1 MMSHLALPE
10 ILEIMQSRC
19 YAFGSPHRSSPKRS
33 VLKESSMLCLRARSV
48 SLGFNRSIH
57 SSIPIRRVLVLL
69 AFVGFSSAAL
79 SQAQNWTPAEN
90 RAVSQITQGG
100 AGDFSDPAP
109 VVSNAFVKTLLSG
122 GFKDSD
128 KSHNLD
134 IDGITISNAVF
145 QEQVNVHFE
154 VLYRVVFDHCQFQNG
169 LDFSGSLFDK
179 DLVFTGSS
187 FGTPASY
194 TSASSADDPPVAQFI
209 NATVKGTVSFDS
221 AVFDVPVDFT
231 KAHVKELD
239 ITNTVFESN
248 DQDDPDLDLS
258 AVSVETD
265 LSVSVKTTQPRNVQA
280 QLLSVG
286 RLLFLG
292 SSGTGFFATREFN
305 LADGH
310 FQKVVVDG
318 FPQWQ
323 ANSQP
328 GVVSLDGFSFNEI
341 NLYDC
346 HKGKPCEPGKL
357 LELLDSPQVVYA
369 PQPYLMLEQY
379 LTTVGNPDDAD
390 NAYIHMRRRQRSRRM
405 HWATKLSDRTLDWVL
420 GYGREPSRALWW
432 ALGFVALGMLIFSP
446 RHMVPQD
453 QASPE
458 SGGKGDKP
466 DPSGKKNASYSRFWY
481 SLDVLA
487 PAIEL
492 GADKAWEPD
501 PNWWLGR
508 NYSYVHRILGWI
520 LVPLILAALTGV
532 IH

>member
-1 MMSHLALPE
+1 
-10 ILEIMQSRC
+10 
-19 YAFGSPHRSSPKRS
+19 
-33 VLKESSMLCLRARSV
+33 MLCLRARSV
-48 SLGFNRSIH
+48 SRFHHSRSGCIL
-57 SSIPIRRVLVLL
+57 IRRVLVLL
-69 AFVGFSSAAL
+69 ALAGLSSPAL
-79 SQAQNWTPAEN
+79 SPAQNWTPAEN
-90 RAVSQITQGG
+90 RALTQITQGS
-100 AGDFSDPAP
+100 AGDFSDPTPA
-109 VVSNAFVKTLLSG
+109 VSNAFVQTLLSG

-154 VLYRVVFDHCQFQNG
+154 VPYRVVFENCQFQKG

-179 DLVFTGSS
+179 DVVFTGSS

-194 TSASSADDPPVAQFI
+194 ASTSSTDDSPVVQFI
-209 NATVKGTVSFDS
+209 NATVKGTVSFDT

-258 AVSVETD
+258 AVSVDTD
-265 LSVSVKTTQPRNVQA
+265 LSLSVKTAQPRQVQA

-310 FQKVVVDG
+310 FQKVDIYG
-318 FPQWQ
+318 FAQWQ

-328 GVVSLDGFSFNEI
+328 NAITFDGFSFKEL
-341 NLYDC
+341 NLFDC
-346 HKGKPCEPGKL
+346 HKTRPCEPGKL
-357 LELLDSPQVVYA
+357 LELLDSPQVDYA
-369 PQPYLMLEQY
+369 PQPYLMLEQN
-379 LTTVGNPDDAD
+379 LTTNGDPDDAD
-390 NAYIHMRRRQRSRRM
+390 NAYIHMRTRQRVKRANPAAR
-405 HWATKLSDRTLDWVL
+405 AADWIL
-420 GYGREPSRALWW
+420 EWLIGYGRRPGRAVWW
-432 ALGFVALGMLIFSP
+432 ALGFVGLGMLIFSP
-446 RHMVPQD
+446 RHMIPQD

-458 SGGKGDKP
+458 STGKTDKP
-466 DPSGKKNASYSRFWY
+466 DSAGKKNASYSRFWY
-481 SLDVLA
+481 SVDVLA

-492 GADKAWEPD
+492 GADKAWQPD

-508 NYSYVHRILGWI
+508 NYSYIHRILGWI

>member
-1 MMSHLALPE
+1 MS
-10 ILEIMQSRC
+10 
-19 YAFGSPHRSSPKRS
+19 
-33 VLKESSMLCLRARSV
+33 CLR
-48 SLGFNRSIH
+48 LGSASPAFNRSLFGAL
-57 SSIPIRRVLVLL
+57 IRRLLVLL
-69 AFVGFSSAAL
+69 TFVGLSSAAL
-79 SQAQNWTPAEN
+79 GQAPTWTPAEN
-90 RAVSQITQGG
+90 RALTQITQGS
-100 AGDFSDPAP
+100 AADFSDPTP
-109 VVSNAFVKTLLSG
+109 VVSNAFVQTLLSG
-122 GFKDSD
+122 GFKDAD

-154 VLYRVVFDHCQFQNG
+154 VPYRVVFQNCRFQQG

-179 DLVFTGSS
+179 DVVFTGSS

-194 TSASSADDPPVAQFI
+194 TSTSSADDPPVVQLI

-231 KAHVKELD
+231 KTHVKELD

-265 LSVSVKTTQPRNVQA
+265 LSLSVKTAQPRQVQA

-305 LADGH
+305 LADSH
-310 FQKVVVDG
+310 FQKIDIYA
-318 FPQWQ
+318 FARWL

-328 GVVSLDGFSFNEI
+328 GAISLDGFSFQEL

-346 HKGKPCEPGKL
+346 HKTRPCEAWKM

-369 PQPYLMLEQY
+369 PQPYLMLEQN
-379 LTTVGNPDDAD
+379 LTTNGDPDDAD
-390 NAYIHMRRRQRSRRM
+390 NAYIHMRTRQRAKRANPAAR
-405 HWATKLSDRTLDWVL
+405 AADWIL
-420 GYGREPSRALWW
+420 EWLIGYGRKPGRAVWW
-432 ALGFVALGMLIFSP
+432 ALGFVVLGMLIFSP
-446 RHMVPQD
+446 RHMIPQD

-458 SGGKGDKP
+458 IAGKTDKP
-466 DPSGKKNASYSRFWY
+466 DPSVKKNASYSRFWY

-492 GADKAWEPD
+492 GADKAWEPA

-508 NYSYVHRILGWI
+508 NYSYIHRILGWI

>member
-1 MMSHLALPE
+1 
-10 ILEIMQSRC
+10 
-19 YAFGSPHRSSPKRS
+19 
-33 VLKESSMLCLRARSV
+33 MLCLRLGSV

-57 SSIPIRRVLVLL
+57 SSIPIRRALGLL
-69 AFVGFSSAAL
+69 AVVGLSGAAL
-79 SQAQNWTPAEN
+79 GQTQNWTLAEN
-90 RAVSQITQGG
+90 RAVTQITQGS
-100 AGDFSDPAP
+100 AGDFSGPTP
-109 VVSNAFVKTLLSG
+109 VVSSAFVQTLLSG

-128 KSHNLD
+128 KSHKLD
-134 IDGITISNAVF
+134 IAGITISNAVF
-145 QEQVNVHFE
+145 QDQVNVHFE
-154 VLYRVVFDHCQFQNG
+154 VPYRVVFDHCQFQNG

-179 DLVFTGSS
+179 DLVFAGSS
-187 FGTPASY
+187 FGTSASY
-194 TSASSADDPPVAQFI
+194 TSTTSADDPPVAQLI

-265 LSVSVKTTQPRNVQA
+265 LSLSVKTAQPRQVQA
-280 QLLSVG
+280 QLLNVG

-292 SSGTGFFATREFN
+292 SSGTAFFATREFN
-305 LADGH
+305 LADSH
-310 FQKVVVDG
+310 FQKIDIYG
-318 FPQWQ
+318 FAQWL

-328 GVVSLDGFSFNEI
+328 GAISLDGFSFNEL

-346 HKGKPCEPGKL
+346 HKSKTCEPGKL
-357 LELLDSPQVVYA
+357 LELLDSPQVLYA

-379 LTTVGNPDDAD
+379 LSTVGNPDDAD
-390 NAYIHMRRRQRSRRM
+390 NTYIHMRRRQRGRRM

-432 ALGFVALGMLIFSP
+432 ALGFVALGMIIFSP
-446 RHMVPQD
+446 RRMIPQD
-453 QASPE
+453 QALPE
-458 SGGKGDKP
+458 SAGKDDKP
-466 DPSGKKNASYSRFWY
+466 DPSGKKNAAYSRFWY

-501 PNWWLGR
+501 PNWWIGR

>member
-1 MMSHLALPE
+1 
-10 ILEIMQSRC
+10 
-19 YAFGSPHRSSPKRS
+19 
-33 VLKESSMLCLRARSV
+33 MLCLRLGSASP
-48 SLGFNRSIH
+48 GFNRSIH
-57 SSIPIRRVLVLL
+57 SSILKSSILIRGVLVVLL
-69 AFVGFSSAAL
+69 AWLSFSRAAPV
-79 SQAQNWTPAEN
+79 QAQNWTPAEN
-90 RAVSQITQGG
+90 RALTQITQGS
-100 AGDFSDPAP
+100 AGDFSDPPP
-109 VVSNAFVKTLLSG
+109 VVSNAFVQTLLSG

-154 VLYRVVFDHCQFQNG
+154 VPYRVVFDHCQFQNG

-179 DLVFTGSS
+179 DLVFAASS

-194 TSASSADDPPVAQFI
+194 ASTSSADDPPVVQFI
-209 NATVKGTVSFDS
+209 NATVNGTVNFDS

-231 KAHVKELD
+231 KAHAKELD
-239 ITNTVFESN
+239 ITNTVFESH

-265 LSVSVKTTQPRNVQA
+265 LSLSVKAAQPRNVQA

-292 SSGTGFFATREFN
+292 SSGTGFFATRDFN
-305 LADGH
+305 LADSH
-310 FQKVVVDG
+310 FQKIDIYG
-318 FPQWQ
+318 FAQWP
-323 ANSQP
+323 ANAQP
-328 GVVSLDGFSFNEI
+328 GAISLDGFSFNEL

-346 HKGKPCEPGKL
+346 HKSKQCEPGKL
-357 LELLDSPQVVYA
+357 LELLDSPQVLYA

-379 LTTVGNPDDAD
+379 LTTVGQPDDAD
-390 NAYIHMRRRQRSRRM
+390 NAYIHMRKRQRGRRM
-405 HWATKLSDRTLDWVL
+405 NLTAKLSDRTLDWVL

-432 ALGFVALGMLIFSP
+432 ALGFVVLGMLIFSP
-446 RHMVPQD
+446 RHMIPQD

-458 SGGKGDKP
+458 SAAKSDKP
-466 DPSGKKNASYSRFWY
+466 NPSTKKNASYSRFWY

-501 PNWWLGR
+501 PTWWLGR
-508 NYSYVHRILGWI
+508 NYSYIHRILGWI

>member
-1 MMSHLALPE
+1 M
-10 ILEIMQSRC
+10 
-19 YAFGSPHRSSPKRS
+19 FF
-33 VLKESSMLCLRARSV
+33 LRFPSA
-48 SLGFNRSIH
+48 SLGFNRSLTG
-57 SSIPIRRVLVLL
+57 SVPIRRALALL
-69 AFVGFSSAAL
+69 ACFGLSSAAL
-79 SQAQNWTPAEN
+79 GQTQSWSPAEN
-90 RAVSQITQGG
+90 RALTQITQGS
-100 AGDFSDPAP
+100 AGDFSDPTP
-109 VVSNAFVKTLLSG
+109 VVSNAFVQALLSG
-122 GFKDSD
+122 GIKDANT
-128 KSHNLD
+128 SHNLA
-134 IDGITISNAVF
+134 IDGITISHAVF
-145 QEQVNVHFE
+145 KEQVNVHFE
-154 VLYRVVFDHCQFQNG
+154 VPYRVVFQNCQFQNG

-194 TSASSADDPPVAQFI
+194 ASASSADDPPVVQFI
-209 NATVKGTVSFDS
+209 NATINGTVSFDS
-221 AVFDVPVDFT
+221 AVFDAPVDFT

-265 LSVSVKTTQPRNVQA
+265 LSLSVKTAQPRQVQA
-280 QLLSVG
+280 QMLSVG

-310 FQKVVVDG
+310 FQKVVVNG
-318 FPQWQ
+318 FDQWLANPQ
-323 ANSQP
+323 AHA
-328 GVVSLDGFSFNEI
+328 VTLDGLSLQEI

-346 HKGKPCEPGKL
+346 HKNKQCSAGKM
-357 LELLDSPQVVYA
+357 LELLDSPQVA
-369 PQPYLMLEQY
+369 SGPQPYLMLEQY
-379 LTTVGNPDDAD
+379 LTTIGQQDTAD
-390 NAYIHMRRRQRSRRM
+390 ETYIHMREHQRSQRM
-405 HWATKLSDRTLDWVL
+405 HWTTQLSDRILDWVL
-420 GYGREPSRALWW
+420 GYGRKPSRAFWW
-432 ALGFVALGMLIFSP
+432 ALGFVALGMLVFSP
-446 RHMVPQD
+446 GHMIAQD
-453 QASPE
+453 QASHE
-458 SGGKGDKP
+458 SAGKGDKP
-466 DPSGKKNASYSRFWY
+466 DPPGKKKASYSRFWY

-492 GADKAWEPD
+492 GADTAWKPD

>member
-1 MMSHLALPE
+1 MLRL
-10 ILEIMQSRC
+10 LL
-19 YAFGSPHRSSPKRS
+19 GSASP
-33 VLKESSMLCLRARSV
+33 A
-48 SLGFNRSIH
+48 FNRSLFG
-57 SSIPIRRVLVLL
+57 SVVRRLLVLL
-69 AFVGFSSAAL
+69 TFVGLSSAAL
-79 SQAQNWTPAEN
+79 GQAPTWTPAEN
-90 RAVSQITQGG
+90 RALTQITQGS
-100 AGDFSDPAP
+100 AGDFSDPPPA
-109 VVSNAFVKTLLSG
+109 VSNAFVQTLLSG
-122 GFKDSD
+122 GFKDAD

-154 VLYRVVFDHCQFQNG
+154 VPYRVVFDHCQFQNG

-194 TSASSADDPPVAQFI
+194 ASTSSADDPPVAQFI

-265 LSVSVKTTQPRNVQA
+265 LSLSVKAAQPRQVQA
-280 QLLSVG
+280 QMLSVG

-305 LADGH
+305 LADSH
-310 FQKVVVDG
+310 FQKVDIYG
-318 FPQWQ
+318 FDHWLANPQ
-323 ANSQP
+323 ASA
-328 GVVSLDGFSFNEI
+328 VTLDGFSFQEI

-346 HKGKPCEPGKL
+346 PKNKQCGAGKM

-379 LTTVGNPDDAD
+379 LTTNGHPDDAD
-390 NAYIHMRRRQRSRRM
+390 NTYIHMRRRQRGRRM
-405 HWATKLSDRTLDWVL
+405 HWAAQLSDRTLDWVL
-420 GYGREPSRALWW
+420 GYGREPGRALWW
-432 ALGFVALGMLIFSP
+432 ALGFVALGMIVFSP
-446 RHMVPQD
+446 RHMIPQD
-453 QASPE
+453 QAAPE
-458 SGGKGDKP
+458 SAGKGDKP
-466 DPSGKKNASYSRFWY
+466 DPSAKKNVSYSRFWY

-492 GADKAWEPD
+492 GADKAWEPA
-501 PNWWLGR
+501 PTWWLGR
-508 NYSYVHRILGWI
+508 NYSYIHRILGWI